1 MYTIK
6 KVLLIV
12 NPAAGRGRAGML
24 IQDFS
29 ALFNKNEFETTVYFT
44 KGRGDATEY
53 VKNISDD
60 YDIIVCRGGDGTFH
74 EVINGVMC
82 LKNKRPLGY
91 IPSGTTNDL
100 AKSLGIP
107 VTTKSAVDIIRRGRP
122 FPLDIGLFNGK
133 TYFSYVAS
141 FGAFT
146 KASYS
151 TSQRSKNMHGRLAYL
166 AEAAR
171 EAKDIGSAVHMK
183 VVSEDTTFE
192 DDFIFGAVTN
202 SVSAAKVIKYR
213 REFVN
218 LSDGIFEV
226 LLVRKPKTLEAWR
239 KTIQNV
245 VNREFNTETMS
256 FFHTKNVKF
265 ISDVEIPW
273 TVDGE
278 YGGSACESAIEVIPN
293 EIQIFRSKNAI
304 C

>member
-1 MYTIK
+1 MYKIQ

-12 NPAAGRGRAGML
+12 NPAAGKGRAGML

-29 ALFNKNEFETTVYFT
+29 VLFNKNEFETTVYLT
-44 KGRGDATEY
+44 KGPGDATEY

-74 EVINGVMC
+74 EVINGVMR
-82 LKNKRPLGY
+82 LEKKRPLGY

-107 VTTKSAVDIIRRGRP
+107 AKTRPAVDIIRRGRP
-122 FPLDIGLFNGK
+122 TPFDLGLFNGE

-146 KASYS
+146 KASYA
-151 TSQRSKNMHGRLAYL
+151 TTQRSKNMHGRFAYL

-171 EAKDIGSAVHMK
+171 EVKEIRPVHMR
-183 VVSEDTTFE
+183 VVSGDTTFE

-202 SVSAAKVIKYR
+202 SVSAAKVIKYK
-213 REFVN
+213 RECVN
-218 LSDGIFEV
+218 LSDGVFEV
-226 LLVRKPKTLEAWR
+226 LLVKNPGTADGWR
-239 KTIQNV
+239 KAVQSVI
-245 VNREFNTETMS
+245 NRDFNNEVMM
-256 FFHTKNVKF
+256 FFHGSEVEF
-265 ISDVEIPW
+265 FSDDEVAW

-278 YGGSACESAIEVIPN
+278 YGGSSRESRIEVVPGGI
-293 EIQIFRSKNAI
+293 EIYRSKNAI